1 MSEEELQVGD
11 LVLLAQ
17 RHPYLRPV
25 DGIGDQPPI
34 GLVVQVKRQ
43 LREVLWIR
51 KDPRHRQNIQTL
63 PLSVLVSLKD
73 LA

>member
-1 MSEEELQVGD
+1 MSKEELQVGD

-25 DGIGDQPPI
+25 DGIGDHPPI
-34 GLVVQVKRQ
+34 GLVIRVKNQFRQ
-43 LREVLWIR
+43 VLWIR
-51 KDPRHRQNIQTL
+51 KDPRYRQRIQTF